1 MGASRARPS
10 KSAPFE
16 TVSFRG
22 GKHRS
27 VIEDFF
33 KTRRRET
40 TLNSQAKAFLVQSIS
55 MTRQFERLLGEKLAA
70 DLPTIV
76 ALWRE
81 RVRGEGIVDVISHHD
96 DRLAARIAKL
106 QPSLLGVLEYSLEAY
121 MGTPEGIVSWLGRP

>member
-1 MGASRARPS
+1 
-10 KSAPFE
+10 
-16 TVSFRG
+16 
-22 GKHRS
+22 